1 MTMHFLMSFFNCL
14 PLRCLVFG
22 SNAGRRDD
30 EQDAIHQQ
38 GLSDGYRSESAPI
51 AGSWTQAPCSPMR
64 FPRGPRRF
72 STRKTRTFYMGG
84 GRPSAYLSKRRA
96 FECRASRLNGA
107 NRSAE
112 GISSTSNNSR
122 YQFHR
127 SATKDYAR
135 YEHPVR
141 TVALSLTD
149 RDMDVI
155 EALFHFR
162 GARRGAKETKWSE
175 FLRLM
180 ERLQFKESR
189 GAGNSSRFSPLG
201 PSEIFPVESL
211 GEVITEHRP
220 HNGRNTLSLREMRD
234 IGCRMNHAFG
244 WTADTFRNIWER

>member
-1 MTMHFLMSFFNCL
+1 MHFLMSFFNCL
-14 PLRCLVFG
+14 SLRRLVFG
-22 SNAGRRDD
+22 SNAERGDD

-38 GLSDGYRSESAPI
+38 GLSDGYRSELAPT
-51 AGSWTQAPCSPMR
+51 AGSWAQAPCSPMR
-64 FPRGPRRF
+64 SPRRSRRS
-72 STRKTRTFYMGG
+72 STRKSRTPYEA
-84 GRPSAYLSKRRA
+84 RERHSTYLSKRRSNA
-96 FECRASRLNGA
+96 A
-107 NRSAE
+107 NRGAKS
-112 GISSTSNNSR
+112 ISSTSHNSR
-122 YQFHR
+122 HQVYR
-127 SATKDYAR
+127 NTTKDYAR

-141 TVALSLTD
+141 AAALSLTD
-149 RDMDVI
+149 KDMDVI